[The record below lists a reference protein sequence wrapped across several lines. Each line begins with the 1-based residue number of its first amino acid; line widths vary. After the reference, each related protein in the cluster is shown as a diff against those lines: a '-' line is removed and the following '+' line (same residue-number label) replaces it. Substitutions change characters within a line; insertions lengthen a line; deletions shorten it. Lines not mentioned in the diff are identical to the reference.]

1 MSPINPAQQA
11 ILWLIRQYQKWISP
25 MLAPRCRFHPSCS
38 QYAVEAIRYKGVWRG
53 TWLALWRLLRCH
65 PWHPG
70 GYDPVPGTDAS
81 GHPLK
86 VKESTHPH
94 EDADH
99 EQGRSK
105 Q

>member
-11 ILWLIRQYQKWISP
+11 ILWLIRQYQKSISP

-53 TWLALWRLLRCH
+53 TWFALWRLLRCH

-70 GYDPVPGTDAS
+70 GYDPVPGTDTS

-86 VKESTHPH
+86 ELAHPH
-94 EDADH
+94 EEADH